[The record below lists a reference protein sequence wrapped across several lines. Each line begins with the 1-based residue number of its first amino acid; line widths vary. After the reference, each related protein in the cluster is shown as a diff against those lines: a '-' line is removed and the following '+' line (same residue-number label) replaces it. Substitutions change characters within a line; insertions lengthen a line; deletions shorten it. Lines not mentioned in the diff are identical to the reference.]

1 MADENSTTGTSM
13 TYAQEAMKTIREAL
27 HIGLECYGEVE
38 RVTDV
43 YDLHATHGG
52 DIPKSLRPLHPT
64 GTNDTVGRFAAAL
77 RELEG
82 LTNLVESS
90 ARLHLRQGGAA

>member
-1 MADENSTTGTSM
+1 MAIENSTTVQPM
-13 TYAQEAMKTIREAL
+13 TYLQETISTIREAL

-38 RVTDV
+38 RVADV

-77 RELEG
+77 RGLEG
-82 LTNLVESS
+82 LTNLQD
-90 ARLHLRQGGAA
+90 R